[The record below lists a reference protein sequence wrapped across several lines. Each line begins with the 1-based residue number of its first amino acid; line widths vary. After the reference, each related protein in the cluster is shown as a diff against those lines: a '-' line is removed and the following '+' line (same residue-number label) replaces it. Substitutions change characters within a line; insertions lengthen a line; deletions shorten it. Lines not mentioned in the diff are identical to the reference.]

1 MPDIAVLRADLDK
14 VVARLHTISDQY
26 KLGGMPTD
34 KKQEA
39 DNLVRKGREL
49 RQQIADEK
57 AAQARVADIQDLDD
71 YLNKPDTAVPHGVEG
86 DQGEGSDERK
96 SLAKAGWEFKGGS
109 VWKHTTK
116 GAIEMYP
123 EEVLFGPLPED
134 DASAAL
140 YFKQTRSAM
149 TMAYRK
155 AYERLLRMTARAPLG
170 MSGINF
176 LTIAEQKALSE
187 GLDPS
192 GGFLVPPDIQAE
204 LLVRTAQMAVFRSNA
219 RVQNT
224 SRDVLRWPKVAAA
237 SATAGGVASGGGSI
251 FSSGFIGSWVGEV
264 PNQSDTDPAFE
275 EFDVV
280 IRKLRVQTRLSNDF
294 ISDSAVNV
302 LAFLAE
308 NGAENMALVEDF
320 AFFVGNGVM
329 KPTGILDTGSG
340 VATVDVE
347 GTTVN
352 TITSTSANAGSAAKM
367 ISMAYTV
374 PSQYAAGAKWYMRRN
389 VEGKVRSMVNA
400 AGGFHFMENGYNGAP
415 RTILGFGVENTDFM
429 ADDGTDA
436 NRVLLFGD
444 LRNAYIIGQ
453 RAQVTSTVLRER
465 YADTDQTGI
474 ILFERVGGSTWN
486 PDAVRIG
493 IV

>member
-1 MPDIAVLRADLDK
+1 MPEVATLREDLGKVISRLNSITESYKVGSMPADKRTECD
-14 VVARLHTISDQY
+14 A
-26 KLGGMPTD
+26 
-34 KKQEA
+34 
-39 DNLVRKGREL
+39 LVRKGREL
-49 RQQIADEK
+49 QTEISEALKVEERKADL
-57 AAQARVADIQDLDD
+57 QSLDD
-71 YLNKPDTAVPHGVEG
+71 FLNKPQNTIPHGVEG

-96 SLAKAGWEFKGGS
+96 ALARAGWEFKGGS
-109 VWKHTTK
+109 VIRHTSM
-116 GAIEMYP
+116 GPLEMYSD
-123 EEVLFGPLPED
+123 EVLFGPIPED
-134 DASAAL
+134 DPTAAA
-140 YFKQTRSAM
+140 YFKSTRAAM
-149 TMAYRK
+149 GAPYRK
-155 AYERLLRMTARAPLG
+155 AYERLLRMTARAPFG

-176 LTIAEQKALSE
+176 LSIAEQKALSE

-192 GGFLVPPDIQAE
+192 GGFLVPPDVQAE

-237 SATAGGVASGGGSI
+237 SATAGGLSAGGGSV

-264 PNQSDTDPAFE
+264 PSTSDVDPTFE
-275 EFDVV
+275 EFDVI
-280 IRKLRVQTRLSNDF
+280 IRKLRIQTRLSNDF
-294 ISDSAVNV
+294 IADSAVNV

-308 NGAENMALVEDF
+308 NGAENMSLVEDS
-320 AFFVGNGVM
+320 AFFVGTGIQ
-329 KPTGILDTGSG
+329 KPTGILDSGSG

-347 GTTVN
+347 GTTAN
-352 TITSTSANAGSAAKM
+352 TISSTAGDAGSARKT
-367 ISMAYTV
+367 ITLAYTL
-374 PSQYAAGAKWYMRRN
+374 PAQYAGGAKWYMRRN
-389 VEGKVRSMVNA
+389 VEGKYRGLINA
-400 AGGFHFMENGYNGAP
+400 AGGFHFMENGYGGAP

-436 NRVLLFGD
+436 NRVVLFGN

-453 RAQVTSTVLRER
+453 RAQITSTVLRER

-486 PDAVRIG
+486 PDAARIG